1 MPRPSLASR
10 PTRDV
15 TSVVADMLGDAPDRK
30 TAVKSDLPPKVSKHK
45 PLDSK
50 TEKNIAVNTADT
62 TREKTSFA
70 IRPEVKRHL
79 TLLKLDLRAAG
90 HRVTEAQI
98 VETLIAQA
106 SADNLATLLGL
117 APRRARR
124 SE

>member
-1 MPRPSLASR
+1 MSRPSLASR

-15 TSVVADMLGDAPDRK
+15 TNVVADMLGDPHDRK
-30 TAVKSDLPPKVSKHK
+30 TAVKSDLPPKVSKQK
-45 PLDSK
+45 PPDSK
-50 TEKNIAVNTADT
+50 TEKSIAVNTADT

-106 SADNLATLLGL
+106 SADNLATMLGL